1 MSMRKKEFRLLLTI
15 LLVLLGVQVKAEDH
29 LSIQSAEI
37 TAGAEFTLSIELTN
51 DLTYKAFQMDIV
63 LPEGITPFKTNKGK
77 FVITKDADRME
88 DTDHSISTNYLADS
102 NTLKLVCTSMGGDE
116 FYGNSGS
123 LFTVKLQ
130 AAANIKGGAHQ
141 VTLTGI
147 KFTDANNVG
156 HDFAD
161 ATATFTVPGGSEP
174 EPTVDLYKLTWVV
187 DGQSTVTEL
196 ESGAAITKP
205 TDPVKEGYTFAGWTP
220 EVAATMPAEDVTYIA
235 QWSINKYK
243 VTWVVDGQSTETEV
257 EYGAAITKPADPV
270 KEGYKFTGWTPTV
283 ASVMPAEDVTYTAVF
298 EQIVVGGDRVSIE
311 SAEITAGAEFTLS
324 IELTNELTYKA
335 FQMDIVLPEGIT
347 PYKNNKG
354 KFVITKD
361 ADRMEDTDHSIS
373 SNYLAD
379 SNTLKLVCTS
389 MAGDEFYGN
398 SGSLF
403 TVKLQ
408 AAAGLNPGDYE
419 VKLAGVKFTDVDN
432 QGHEFADAT
441 ATFTV
446 PEYEPTVDIYT
457 YKFISDGVVL
467 ASGELTSGEALTAPV
482 APEKTGYTFA
492 GWSPEFTGTMP
503 FGNVTYKAVYTPN
516 AYTVTWV
523 IDGEEMQQSVNC
535 DAEIIAPDA
544 PMKEGYTFA
553 GWSPV
558 VPITMPAEDMTFTAQ
573 FTVNKYWVTFIAEGV
588 EVSKRQLD
596 YGSAFEAPNAPAV
609 PGMRFLYWAP
619 EVAAT
624 VPAYDVTYK
633 AVYEEAIL
641 DVVSIP
647 NLNAVA
653 GETFTLPVSL
663 TNLDVFVGFQM
674 DIVLPEGIA
683 PVVNNNGKIAI
694 KKTDRLEDS
703 HSFSYNYIAAS
714 NTVKMVCTSLQAED
728 INGYEGELFS
738 IDLRA
743 ADDMQTGDYDVA
755 LAGVKFTT
763 SSSAIG
769 GARGF
774 ALENAK
780 GIISVAKIVKEC
792 SYQFVADGVILA
804 TGNLM
809 PGDTLAAPSDPSKAG
824 YTFKGWTPGFTGI
837 MPSYNVVYQAVFV
850 PNLYTATW
858 VIDGREIVHYIN
870 CDAKIEMPE
879 NPSKVGYTFVGW
891 TPEVAEIMPAEN
903 VTYTA
908 QWAVNQYWV
917 TFMAEGI
924 EVSKTAMDFGSKIFA
939 PDAPVIPGKVFLN
952 WSPAVD
958 ATVPAYDV
966 TYEAVYEQAVL
977 DTISVPNMNAVAGET
992 FSLPVSLT
1000 NVDVFVGFQMD
1011 INLPQGITPVFN
1023 SKGKIVFTKSDRLES
1038 SHSFSYNYV
1047 QESNTIKLVCTSM
1060 ESDEI
1065 FGNNGELFSI
1075 NLNVAEEMTEG
1086 DYEVSLTNVKFTTGS
1101 SAVGGAQ
1108 GYPLADAFAV
1118 VTVVKVLK
1126 ECSYQFVAEGEVLAA
1141 GETLPGEPLTAPSDP
1156 VKAGYTFKGWTPAF
1170 TGTMPGYN
1178 VVYQAVFAP
1187 NAYKATWLVDG
1198 IQYYTA
1204 NINCDAKV
1212 VSPKNPTK
1220 VGYTF
1225 AGWTPEVPA
1234 TMPAEDITF
1243 TAQWT
1248 VNQYWLTFMAEGVEV
1263 SKVEQDFGTEI
1274 VAPEAPAIPGKNF
1287 LYWTPEIPATVPA
1300 NNMTFKAVYE
1310 EVILDTISVQNVT
1323 VNTGETFSL
1332 PVSLTNEDVF
1342 VGFQMDINLPQGI
1355 TPALNSKGKLVI
1367 TKSERLDESHSF
1379 SYNYIEWSNT
1389 IKLVCTSMAGEEISG
1404 NSGEL
1409 FAINL
1414 QAAEDMTAGDYTVML
1429 TGVKFTTSS
1438 ETVGGSRGLVLADAK
1453 AIVTVSDA
1461 GRIEALQAQLT
1472 ELISTLN
1479 GLMESKM
1486 TNWVRTELNDAIEN
1500 YKNAADVNTL
1510 QEGIE
1515 ELTWMIEWAQASV
1528 NNYADL
1534 ATRLEQLHGML
1545 EDNGVRDPQILK
1557 DAQAYYNDILAQW
1570 NAEELDE
1577 EGIWQATEMISYY
1590 INQLNKVALTIN
1602 VEEAGTLREL
1612 ILQQVADYSSIIGL
1626 TVTGNINDE
1635 DLTVFSEM
1643 RNNLVTLNLEETNLT
1658 NINGWLL
1665 TDMYVLKTL
1674 VLPKNLV
1681 TLSDYAFQNCTVLE
1695 NISFPA
1701 TLKTIGNYAFAYCYA
1716 LTKVEIP
1723 EGVEYLGYCSFA
1735 YCSGLQEVILPS
1747 TLNYCDRAFWY
1758 SNQITKITCK
1768 AVVPPSTYGQL
1779 MRGNESLCTLEVPV
1793 ISVQTYQNTSY
1804 WNYFNIVGGSYYGDN
1819 MVLTSDITLNANDSV
1834 LAAMKPSIT
1843 LTKTNNDDWSNSYA
1857 ALYVE
1862 GSNTL
1867 SLNNF
1872 EMFYDPYMAFR
1883 TRTLGYDNRYSAI
1896 LINDA
1901 PMRADNVSAKLRLNA
1916 YQWFFVSMPFD
1927 AKVSNI
1933 TSDRDVPYVIYKY
1946 DGKRRADGDMENTWV
1961 KMTADST
1968 LRAGVGYIW
1977 QAASYYDENYGDR
1990 YDITFT
1996 LKAQNNSNKINI
2008 FRTGNAEVQLTEYVS
2023 EFPHNRSWNLVG
2035 NPFAAYFNSRAMDIT
2050 APFTVWNVENQ
2061 NYEAFSPIDDSY
2073 IFAPGEAFFIQR
2085 PADQATI
2092 EFLAAGRQNSC
2103 YKNNE
2108 VFFNNSR
2115 QSEMTAKRSVFNLML
2130 QQDNKT
2136 LDRTRI
2142 VINKQAELGYE
2153 SDKDAAKFEA
2163 MTKVSQ
2169 IYTIVDGQHYAINER
2184 PIGNGEMV
2192 LGAEFAMKGTY
2203 TLILETSA
2211 EEKVY
2216 LIDRLTGAEV
2226 LMTEDG
2232 YTFEAEAGIANGRFL
2247 VRVDSDEVTGIRS
2260 IDNSESED
2268 AYYDLRGVRVQKPH
2282 KGLYI
2287 NNGKK
2292 TVVK

>member
-37 TAGAEFTLSIELTN
+37 TAGEEFDLPISLVNDSAYKAFQMEIVLPQGITPVYEDEELVLEPTSRMHKNHGFTDEYRAGENILGLVCVSLKANPIKGNEGELFSVKLKAADDLQPGTYEIKLTGVKFTTVANNGFELADATATFTVSGGSVPPVVEKYTYQFVSDGIVLASGELTEGETLTAPVAEKEGYTFKGWDPEFTGRMPASDVIYQAVFEKIVVVEDFVSIQLADINAGDEFTLPVELVNSLEYKAFQMEIVLPQGITPVYEDGELMLEPTSRMHKNHSFTDEYRAGENILGLVCVSLKANPIKGNEGELFSVRLKADASLKSGTYEIKLTGVKFTTTDNSGRDLSDATATFTVSGGSVPPVVEKYTYQFVSDGIVLASGELTEGETLTAPTVEKDGYIFKGWN
-51 DLTYKAFQMDIV
+51 PEFTGTMPANNVVYQAVFEKQIIGQEFVSIQSAEVSAGDIFALAVGLDNERTYKAFQMDIV
-63 LPEGITPFKTNKGK
+63 LPEGITPVVNVDGK
-77 FVITKDADRME
+77 FEITKDAERMGG
-88 DTDHSISTNYLADS
+88 TDHNIVANYMESTR
-102 NTLKLVCTSMGGDE
+102 TLKLVCTSMSSDA
-116 FYGNSGS
+116 FYKNSGN
-123 LFTVKLQ
+123 LFYVTLKASSNVKSGTYEVKL
-130 AAANIKGGAHQ
+130 
-141 VTLTGI
+141 TGV
-147 KFTDANNVG
+147 KFTSVENTGYA
-156 HDFAD
+156 FAD
-161 ATATFTVPGGSEP
+161 ATSAITVSGSVPPVVEKYTYQFVSDGIVLASG
-174 EPTVDLYKLTWVV
+174 ESEAGEKLT
-187 DGQSTVTEL
+187 
-196 ESGAAITKP
+196 A
-205 TDPVKEGYTFAGWTP
+205 PVAEKEGYTFKGWDPAFTGM
-220 EVAATMPAEDVTYIA
+220 MPA
-235 QWSINKYK
+235 NN
-243 VTWVVDGQSTETEV
+243 VVYQ
-257 EYGAAITKPADPV
+257 
-270 KEGYKFTGWTPTV
+270 
-283 ASVMPAEDVTYTAVF
+283 AVF
-298 EQIVVGGDRVSIE
+298 EKDAVSEEFVSIQSVDI
-311 SAEITAGAEFTLS
+311 SAGDAFTLAVG
-324 IELTNELTYKA
+324 LDNERTYKA
-335 FQMDIVLPEGIT
+335 FQMDIVLPEGVM
-347 PYKNNKG
+347 PYVNGNG
-354 KFVITKD
+354 EYEIIKD
-361 ADRMEDTDHSIS
+361 AERMGDTDHSIVA
-373 SNYLAD
+373 NYVE
-379 SNTLKLVCTS
+379 STHTLKLVCTS
-389 MAGDEFYGN
+389 MSGSTFYKN
-398 SGSLF
+398 SGTLF
-403 TVKLQ
+403 SVALKSSVAMTLGTYNVKLT
-408 AAAGLNPGDYE
+408 
-419 VKLAGVKFTDVDN
+419 GVKFTSIDN
-432 QGHEFADAT
+432 KGYAFADAA
-441 ATFTV
+441 ATV
-446 PEYEPTVDIYT
+446 VVSGSAPVVEKYIYQ
-457 YKFISDGVVL
+457 FVCDSIVI
-467 ASGELTSGEALTAPV
+467 ASGELEAGEKLTAPV
-482 APEKTGYTFA
+482 APEK
-492 GWSPEFTGTMP
+492 E
-503 FGNVTYKAVYTPN
+503 
-516 AYTVTWV
+516 
-523 IDGEEMQQSVNC
+523 
-535 DAEIIAPDA
+535 
-544 PMKEGYTFA
+544 
-553 GWSPV
+553 
-558 VPITMPAEDMTFTAQ
+558 
-573 FTVNKYWVTFIAEGV
+573 
-588 EVSKRQLD
+588 
-596 YGSAFEAPNAPAV
+596 
-609 PGMRFLYWAP
+609 
-619 EVAAT
+619 
-624 VPAYDVTYK
+624 
-633 AVYEEAIL
+633 
-641 DVVSIP
+641 
-647 NLNAVA
+647 
-653 GETFTLPVSL
+653 
-663 TNLDVFVGFQM
+663 
-674 DIVLPEGIA
+674 
-683 PVVNNNGKIAI
+683 
-694 KKTDRLEDS
+694 
-703 HSFSYNYIAAS
+703 
-714 NTVKMVCTSLQAED
+714 
-728 INGYEGELFS
+728 
-738 IDLRA
+738 
-743 ADDMQTGDYDVA
+743 
-755 LAGVKFTT
+755 
-763 SSSAIG
+763 
-769 GARGF
+769 
-774 ALENAK
+774 
-780 GIISVAKIVKEC
+780 
-792 SYQFVADGVILA
+792 
-804 TGNLM
+804 
-809 PGDTLAAPSDPSKAG
+809 G
-824 YTFKGWTPGFTGI
+824 YTFKGWNPVFTGM
-837 MPSYNVVYQAVFV
+837 MPAYNVVYQAVYEENVVGENYVTIQSAEISAGDEFELPIELV
-850 PNLYTATW
+850 NTLTFKAFQM
-858 VIDGREIVHYIN
+858 EIV
-870 CDAKIEMPE
+870 
-879 NPSKVGYTFVGW
+879 
-891 TPEVAEIMPAEN
+891 
-903 VTYTA
+903 
-908 QWAVNQYWV
+908 
-917 TFMAEGI
+917 
-924 EVSKTAMDFGSKIFA
+924 
-939 PDAPVIPGKVFLN
+939 
-952 WSPAVD
+952 
-958 ATVPAYDV
+958 
-966 TYEAVYEQAVL
+966 
-977 DTISVPNMNAVAGET
+977 
-992 FSLPVSLT
+992 
-1000 NVDVFVGFQMD
+1000 
-1011 INLPQGITPVFN
+1011 LPQGITPVYN
-1023 SKGKIVFTKSDRLES
+1023 EDDELEFEKTGRM
-1038 SHSFSYNYV
+1038 HKNHDVTDSYRADDN
-1047 QESNTIKLVCTSM
+1047 ILGLVCVSLKANAFK
-1060 ESDEI
+1060 ENS
-1065 FGNNGELFSI
+1065 GALFS
-1075 NLNVAEEMTEG
+1075 
-1086 DYEVSLTNVKFTTGS
+1086 VK
-1101 SAVGGAQ
+1101 
-1108 GYPLADAFAV
+1108 LKAD
-1118 VTVVKVLK
+1118 
-1126 ECSYQFVAEGEVLAA
+1126 
-1141 GETLPGEPLTAPSDP
+1141 D
-1156 VKAGYTFKGWTPAF
+1156 
-1170 TGTMPGYN
+1170 
-1178 VVYQAVFAP
+1178 
-1187 NAYKATWLVDG
+1187 
-1198 IQYYTA
+1198 
-1204 NINCDAKV
+1204 
-1212 VSPKNPTK
+1212 
-1220 VGYTF
+1220 
-1225 AGWTPEVPA
+1225 
-1234 TMPAEDITF
+1234 
-1243 TAQWT
+1243 
-1248 VNQYWLTFMAEGVEV
+1248 
-1263 SKVEQDFGTEI
+1263 
-1274 VAPEAPAIPGKNF
+1274 
-1287 LYWTPEIPATVPA
+1287 
-1300 NNMTFKAVYE
+1300 
-1310 EVILDTISVQNVT
+1310 
-1323 VNTGETFSL
+1323 
-1332 PVSLTNEDVF
+1332 
-1342 VGFQMDINLPQGI
+1342 
-1355 TPALNSKGKLVI
+1355 
-1367 TKSERLDESHSF
+1367 
-1379 SYNYIEWSNT
+1379 
-1389 IKLVCTSMAGEEISG
+1389 
-1404 NSGEL
+1404 
-1409 FAINL
+1409 NL
-1414 QAAEDMTAGDYTVML
+1414 QPGTYEIKL
-1429 TGVKFTTSS
+1429 TGVKFTTTDNTGY
-1438 ETVGGSRGLVLADAK
+1438 EFADAK

-1883 TRTLGYDNRYSAI
+1883 TRTLGYDQRFSTI

-1996 LKAQNNSNKINI
+1996 LKAQNNSNKNNI

>member
-37 TAGAEFTLSIELTN
+37 TAGEEFDLPISLVNDSTYKAFQMEIVLPQGITPVYEDDELVIEPTSRMHKNHGFTDEYRAGENILGLVCVSLKANPIKGNEGELFSVKLKAADDLQPGTYEIKLTGVKFTTVANNGFELADATATFTIPGSVPPVVEKYTYQFVSDGIVLASGELTEGETLTAPTVEKEGYAFKGWDPEFTGRMPASDVIYQAVFEKIVVVEDFVSIQLADINAGDEFTLPVELVNSLEYKAFQMEIVLPQGITPVYEDDELVIEPTSRMHKNHSFTDEYRAGENILGLVCVSLKANPIKGNEGELFSVRLKADASLKSGTYEIKLTGVKFTTTDNSGRDLSDATATFTVSGGSVPPVVEKYTYQFVSDGIVLASGELTEGETLTAPTVEKDGYIFKGWN
-51 DLTYKAFQMDIV
+51 PEFTGTMPANNVVYQAVFEEIVAVEDYVSIQTVDISAGDVFTLAVSLDNERTYKAFQMDIV
-63 LPEGITPFKTNKGK
+63 LPEGITPVVNVDGK
-77 FVITKDADRME
+77 FEITKDAERMGG
-88 DTDHSISTNYLADS
+88 TDHNIVANYMESTR
-102 NTLKLVCTSMGGDE
+102 TLKLVCTSMSSDA
-116 FYGNSGS
+116 FYKNSGN
-123 LFTVKLQ
+123 LFYVTLKASSNVKSGTYEVKL
-130 AAANIKGGAHQ
+130 
-141 VTLTGI
+141 TGV
-147 KFTDANNVG
+147 KFTSVENTGYA
-156 HDFAD
+156 FAD
-161 ATATFTVPGGSEP
+161 ATSAITVSGSVPPVVEKYTYQFVSDGIVLASG
-174 EPTVDLYKLTWVV
+174 ESEAGEKLT
-187 DGQSTVTEL
+187 
-196 ESGAAITKP
+196 A
-205 TDPVKEGYTFAGWTP
+205 PVAEKEGYTFKGWDPAFTGM
-220 EVAATMPAEDVTYIA
+220 MPA
-235 QWSINKYK
+235 NN
-243 VTWVVDGQSTETEV
+243 VVYQ
-257 EYGAAITKPADPV
+257 
-270 KEGYKFTGWTPTV
+270 
-283 ASVMPAEDVTYTAVF
+283 AVF
-298 EQIVVGGDRVSIE
+298 EKDAVSEEFVSIQSVDI
-311 SAEITAGAEFTLS
+311 SAGDAFTLAVG
-324 IELTNELTYKA
+324 LDNERTYKA
-335 FQMDIVLPEGIT
+335 FQMDIVLPEGVM
-347 PYKNNKG
+347 PYVNGNG
-354 KFVITKD
+354 EYEIIKD
-361 ADRMEDTDHSIS
+361 AERMGDTDHSIVA
-373 SNYLAD
+373 NYVE
-379 SNTLKLVCTS
+379 STHTLKLVCTS
-389 MAGDEFYGN
+389 MSGSTFYKN
-398 SGSLF
+398 SGTLF
-403 TVKLQ
+403 SVVLKSSVAMTLGTYNVKLT
-408 AAAGLNPGDYE
+408 
-419 VKLAGVKFTDVDN
+419 GVKFTSIDN
-432 QGHEFADAT
+432 KGYAFADAA
-441 ATFTV
+441 ATV
-446 PEYEPTVDIYT
+446 VVSGSAPVVEKYT
-457 YKFISDGVVL
+457 YRFVCDSIVI
-467 ASGELTSGEALTAPV
+467 ASGELEAGEKLTAPV
-482 APEKTGYTFA
+482 APEK
-492 GWSPEFTGTMP
+492 E
-503 FGNVTYKAVYTPN
+503 
-516 AYTVTWV
+516 
-523 IDGEEMQQSVNC
+523 
-535 DAEIIAPDA
+535 
-544 PMKEGYTFA
+544 
-553 GWSPV
+553 
-558 VPITMPAEDMTFTAQ
+558 
-573 FTVNKYWVTFIAEGV
+573 
-588 EVSKRQLD
+588 
-596 YGSAFEAPNAPAV
+596 
-609 PGMRFLYWAP
+609 
-619 EVAAT
+619 
-624 VPAYDVTYK
+624 
-633 AVYEEAIL
+633 
-641 DVVSIP
+641 
-647 NLNAVA
+647 
-653 GETFTLPVSL
+653 
-663 TNLDVFVGFQM
+663 
-674 DIVLPEGIA
+674 
-683 PVVNNNGKIAI
+683 
-694 KKTDRLEDS
+694 
-703 HSFSYNYIAAS
+703 
-714 NTVKMVCTSLQAED
+714 
-728 INGYEGELFS
+728 
-738 IDLRA
+738 
-743 ADDMQTGDYDVA
+743 
-755 LAGVKFTT
+755 
-763 SSSAIG
+763 
-769 GARGF
+769 
-774 ALENAK
+774 
-780 GIISVAKIVKEC
+780 
-792 SYQFVADGVILA
+792 
-804 TGNLM
+804 
-809 PGDTLAAPSDPSKAG
+809 G
-824 YTFKGWTPGFTGI
+824 YTFKGWNPVFTGM
-837 MPSYNVVYQAVFV
+837 MPAYNVVYQAVYEENVVGENYVTIQSAEISAGDEFELPIELV
-850 PNLYTATW
+850 NTLTFKAFQM
-858 VIDGREIVHYIN
+858 EIV
-870 CDAKIEMPE
+870 
-879 NPSKVGYTFVGW
+879 
-891 TPEVAEIMPAEN
+891 
-903 VTYTA
+903 
-908 QWAVNQYWV
+908 
-917 TFMAEGI
+917 
-924 EVSKTAMDFGSKIFA
+924 
-939 PDAPVIPGKVFLN
+939 
-952 WSPAVD
+952 
-958 ATVPAYDV
+958 
-966 TYEAVYEQAVL
+966 
-977 DTISVPNMNAVAGET
+977 
-992 FSLPVSLT
+992 
-1000 NVDVFVGFQMD
+1000 
-1011 INLPQGITPVFN
+1011 LPQGITPVYN
-1023 SKGKIVFTKSDRLES
+1023 EDDELEFEKTGRM
-1038 SHSFSYNYV
+1038 HKNHDVTDSYRADDN
-1047 QESNTIKLVCTSM
+1047 ILGLVCVSLKANAFK
-1060 ESDEI
+1060 ENS
-1065 FGNNGELFSI
+1065 GALFS
-1075 NLNVAEEMTEG
+1075 
-1086 DYEVSLTNVKFTTGS
+1086 VK
-1101 SAVGGAQ
+1101 
-1108 GYPLADAFAV
+1108 LKAD
-1118 VTVVKVLK
+1118 
-1126 ECSYQFVAEGEVLAA
+1126 
-1141 GETLPGEPLTAPSDP
+1141 D
-1156 VKAGYTFKGWTPAF
+1156 
-1170 TGTMPGYN
+1170 
-1178 VVYQAVFAP
+1178 
-1187 NAYKATWLVDG
+1187 
-1198 IQYYTA
+1198 
-1204 NINCDAKV
+1204 
-1212 VSPKNPTK
+1212 
-1220 VGYTF
+1220 
-1225 AGWTPEVPA
+1225 
-1234 TMPAEDITF
+1234 
-1243 TAQWT
+1243 
-1248 VNQYWLTFMAEGVEV
+1248 
-1263 SKVEQDFGTEI
+1263 
-1274 VAPEAPAIPGKNF
+1274 
-1287 LYWTPEIPATVPA
+1287 
-1300 NNMTFKAVYE
+1300 
-1310 EVILDTISVQNVT
+1310 
-1323 VNTGETFSL
+1323 
-1332 PVSLTNEDVF
+1332 
-1342 VGFQMDINLPQGI
+1342 
-1355 TPALNSKGKLVI
+1355 
-1367 TKSERLDESHSF
+1367 
-1379 SYNYIEWSNT
+1379 
-1389 IKLVCTSMAGEEISG
+1389 
-1404 NSGEL
+1404 
-1409 FAINL
+1409 NL
-1414 QAAEDMTAGDYTVML
+1414 QPGTYEIKL
-1429 TGVKFTTSS
+1429 TGVKFTTTDNTGY
-1438 ETVGGSRGLVLADAK
+1438 EFADAK

-1819 MVLTSDITLNANDSV
+1819 MVLTSDITFNANDSV

-1883 TRTLGYDNRYSAI
+1883 TRTLGYDQRFSTI
-1896 LINDA
+1896 LLNDA

-1996 LKAQNNSNKINI
+1996 LKAQNNSNMNNI

-2115 QSEMTAKRSVFNLML
+2115 QSEMTTKRSVFNLML

-2247 VRVDSDEVTGIRS
+2247 VRVDSDELTGIRS